1 MLTISSRLTL
11 KYKLHTDET
20 VSIIYSAFSNCQRHN
35 HHRART
41 APGGSL
47 PQLARQM
54 LPRATH
60 IMGAVEYYS
69 STGVDTTSSRSSWW
83 LKLWMHISSNVR
95 DYMQSTK
102 SKSNLAAN
110 NWLPAAA
117 SGACLSGC
125 LTFRFANT
133 TQFKTLPHC
142 RFVFSMC
149 ERSHGYLFTVE
160 ATWKPPMFSFKIN
173 EKL

>member
-1 MLTISSRLTL
+1 MLTL
-11 KYKLHTDET
+11 KYKLHTDEK

-69 STGVDTTSSRSSWW
+69 STEVET
-83 LKLWMHISSNVR
+83 
-95 DYMQSTK
+95 Q
-102 SKSNLAAN
+102 
-110 NWLPAAA
+110 P
-117 SGACLSGC
+117 GA
-125 LTFRFANT
+125 
-133 TQFKTLPHC
+133 
-142 RFVFSMC
+142 
-149 ERSHGYLFTVE
+149 E
-160 ATWKPPMFSFKIN
+160 AVGG
-173 EKL
+173 